1 MNKEFFFYNCQLE
14 GRQLCLDETEML
26 PAKIVLRSICDAD
39 YQENGIFL
47 KDLTAESGFL
57 LRYAKPPKD
66 GLFLMNA
73 TKTGGYSSLYVL
85 IDTRLSPNFI
95 LIEKKVG
102 LMQEY
107 KELLKVLESSICE
120 AVYKH
125 GWLSKLVKNDL
136 NVIKEV
142 EFFFSAMKYIEGE
155 TDFRSCILYEERTDE
170 ILNMLHL
177 KIDHKVKAQAIMCV
191 IKAAI
196 DAGLIS
202 KPEYE
207 SFVREFKKGE
217 IVSFSTFKA
226 YTKSYNN
233 PLVNDKSYNEY
244 LEQFMRLKDKWL
256 NEISAA

>member
-1 MNKEFFFYNCQLE
+1 MKKEFYFYNCQLT
-14 GRQLCLDETEML
+14 GRQLRLDETGMF
-26 PAKIVLRSICDAD
+26 PAEIVVRSICDAD

-47 KDLTAESGFL
+47 KNLTAESGFH

-73 TKTGGYSSLYVL
+73 RKTGGHSSLYVL

-95 LIEKKVG
+95 LIEKKMDM
-102 LMQEY
+102 MQEY
-107 KELLKVLESSICE
+107 IELLKVLESSIGK

-155 TDFRSCILYEERTDE
+155 TDFGSCILYEERTDE
-170 ILNMLHL
+170 ILKILHL
-177 KIDHKVKAQAIMCV
+177 KIDHKVKAQAIMSV

-196 DAGLIS
+196 DAGLIR
-202 KPEYE
+202 KPEYD
-207 SFVREFKKGE
+207 SFVREFKKGM
-217 IVSFSTFKA
+217 IVSFSSFKS
-226 YTKSYNN
+226 YTKSKNN
-233 PLVNDKSYNEY
+233 PLVDDNSYKEY
-244 LEQFMRLKDKWL
+244 LDQFLRLKDKWL
-256 NEISAA
+256 DEMSET

>member
-1 MNKEFFFYNCQLE
+1 MKKEFYFYNCQLT
-14 GRQLCLDETEML
+14 GRQLRLDETGMF
-26 PAKIVLRSICDAD
+26 PAEIVVRSICDAD

-47 KDLTAESGFL
+47 KNLTAESGFH

-73 TKTGGYSSLYVL
+73 RKTGGHSSLYVL

-95 LIEKKVG
+95 LIEKKMDM
-102 LMQEY
+102 MQEY
-107 KELLKVLESSICE
+107 IELLKVLESSIGK

-125 GWLSKLVKNDL
+125 GWFSKLVKNDL

-142 EFFFSAMKYIEGE
+142 ELFISAMKYIEGE

-170 ILNMLHL
+170 ILNILHL
-177 KIDHKVKAQAIMCV
+177 KIDHKVKAQAIMSV

-196 DAGLIS
+196 DAGMIR
-202 KPEYE
+202 KPEYD
-207 SFVREFKKGE
+207 SFVEEFKIGE
-217 IVSFSTFKA
+217 IVAFSTFKG
-226 YTKSYNN
+226 YTKRDNN
-233 PLVNDKSYNEY
+233 SLANDKSYNEY

-256 NEISAA
+256 DEISAA